1 MQRRSLRIEETL
13 VKAFIYFSVIC
24 VVFALFN
31 ILWHILSHGV
41 GLITWEFI
49 SSYPRDM
56 GRAGGILPSIV
67 GTACLVALAVAVA
80 APIGILTATYLAEYA
95 GKSGVMRA
103 VRFSIDTLAGVPSIV
118 FGLFGFAFLVI
129 FCGFRW
135 SILSGGLT
143 LAFMILPVIVRT
155 SEEAIKSVPYEYRE
169 CSLALGATKWQTVA
183 RVVLPAAAPGIVTG
197 IILGIGRSVGE
208 TAAIMLTAGSSLG
221 LPTSIMDPVRSLSLH
236 LYILVSEGVS
246 FEMGYATA
254 SVLIILIFCVNLIT
268 NLLVRYMITKRM
280 GAGAH

>member
-1 MQRRSLRIEETL
+1 MEEIL
-13 VKAFIYFSVIC
+13 VKGFIYFSVVC
-24 VVFALFN
+24 VACALFS
-31 ILWHILSHGV
+31 ILWHILSHGL

-49 SSYPRDM
+49 SSYPREM
-56 GRAGGILPSIV
+56 GREGGILPSIV
-67 GTACLVALAVAVA
+67 GTACLVAVAVAVA
-80 APIGILTATYLAEYA
+80 GPIGILTAAYLAEYA
-95 GKSGVMRA
+95 GKSRIMAA

-183 RVVLPAAAPGIVTG
+183 RVVLPTAVPGIVTG

-254 SVLIILIFCVNLIT
+254 SVLIILIFCINMIT
-268 NLLVRYMITKRM
+268 NLVLRYLTRKRM
-280 GAGAH
+280 GAGSH